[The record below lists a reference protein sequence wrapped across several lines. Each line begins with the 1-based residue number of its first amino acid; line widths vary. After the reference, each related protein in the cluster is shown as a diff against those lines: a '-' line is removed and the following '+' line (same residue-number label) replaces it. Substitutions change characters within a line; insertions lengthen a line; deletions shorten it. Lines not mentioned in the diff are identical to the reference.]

1 MSYKQE
7 LQNVDSA
14 SSGISVTRNLYVQ
27 KNDEWHQITDRKQLN
42 VSDIVKTTITIN
54 SPIQREY
61 IAITDSI
68 AGGFEAINPAL
79 GNQRYIEEL
88 GRDWQSHTRIEI
100 REGKAYWYLRHLAK
114 GERIISYYSRVRHL
128 GEFNLAPAK
137 VEAMYRSD
145 VFGLTNAST
154 ISVSK

>member
-1 MSYKQE
+1 MSYKQQFE
-7 LQNVDSA
+7 DVNPA
-14 SSGISVTRNLYVQ
+14 SSGITITRDLYVQ
-27 KNDEWHQITDRKQLN
+27 KNDEWHQVTENEQLS

-54 SPIQREY
+54 SPIEREH

-88 GRDWQSHTRIEI
+88 GRDWHSHTRIEI